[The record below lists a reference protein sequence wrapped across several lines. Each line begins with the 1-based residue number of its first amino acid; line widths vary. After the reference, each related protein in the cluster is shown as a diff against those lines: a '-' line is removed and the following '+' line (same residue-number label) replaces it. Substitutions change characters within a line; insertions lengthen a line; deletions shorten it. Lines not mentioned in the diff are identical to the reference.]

1 MMGMF
6 STLDYMVEAPLAE
19 LLEEIP
25 VAEEIKVAL
34 LDGTGPAGAIQ
45 NLVIA
50 YEKAD
55 WKASK
60 MYAEELG
67 ISSSGLA
74 QIYVDC
80 AEEVNAIWH
89 SLMTDMDRPQEEVK
103 KLEEEVL

>member
-1 MMGMF
+1 
-6 STLDYMVEAPLAE
+6 
-19 LLEEIP
+19 
-25 VAEEIKVAL
+25 
-34 LDGTGPAGAIQ
+34 
-45 NLVIA
+45 
-50 YEKAD
+50 
-55 WKASK
+55 

-89 SLMTDMDRPQEEVK
+89 SLMTDMERPQEEVK